1 MNESGGERETKSLF
15 ILGKLSLL
23 LSPLFFIHF
32 LKTCVQQKCNIIQF
46 SKLENFDN
54 EHMSVQVVYII
65 SFFKEMK
72 YEE

>member
-1 MNESGGERETKSLF
+1 MNESGRERETKSLF

-32 LKTCVQQKCNIIQF
+32 LKTCAQQKCNIIQF

-54 EHMSVQVVYII
+54 EHMSVEVVYII

>member
-23 LSPLFFIHF
+23 SPLFFIHF
-32 LKTCVQQKCNIIQF
+32 LKTCAQQKCNIIQF

-54 EHMSVQVVYII
+54 EHTSVEVVLIYY
-65 SFFKEMK
+65 FFF
-72 YEE
+72 